1 MIWDI
6 CARHFCPKPGEGPA
20 RKLRTSE
27 GMGLR
32 SVALVAF
39 AAIFIQDDFAARLA
53 DIDRDFA
60 GDRAALADWCHKR
73 RLWAEA
79 KAEIEA
85 ALALHA
91 ENEKAK
97 AIKDKAPD
105 SDKPADRASKE
116 QYQDKLDGLFE
127 QFCKKYEELARW
139 AVSKKMDAEARE
151 ASKRAAALYTGD
163 AELEQKLLARLNQ
176 IRKLAGLDP
185 VELDPTLS
193 YGCRKHSTY
202 LVRNEGRRTQGGNA
216 HREDAGARG
225 YTPEGAKAAAAS
237 VISWGADIRAV
248 DNLIASLYH
257 RLPLIDPC
265 LKRVG
270 IGSEKGGRFG
280 SVVCIDSKSGEEP
293 GDWKPE
299 HVLYPADGQSDAGTG
314 FVTEHPDPIP
324 PKAKRPVGFPVTIQ
338 FRPGDRVT
346 GAKISLTESGAD
358 VPGHVSTPEKPASG
372 FPQSNT
378 ICLIPAAPLK
388 SGATYTAK
396 VTCTLNGKPFEKEWS
411 FTTGK

>member
-1 MIWDI
+1 M
-6 CARHFCPKPGEGPA
+6 F
-20 RKLRTSE
+20 LRT
-27 GMGLR
+27 LPAA
-32 SVALVAF
+32 ALF
-39 AAIFIQDDFAARLA
+39 AIALQDDFAQRLGE
-53 DIDRDFA
+53 IDRDFA
-60 GDRAALADWCHKR
+60 GDRAALAEWCHKR
-73 RLWAEA
+73 RLWTEA
-79 KAEIEA
+79 KTEVEA
-85 ALALHA
+85 ALSLNA

-97 AIKDKAPD
+97 ALKDKAPD
-105 SDKPADRASKE
+105 SDKPPDAASKE

-139 AVSKKMDAEARE
+139 AVSKKLDAEARG

-163 AELEQKLLARLNQ
+163 AELEQKLLARLNE

-185 VELDPTLS
+185 VELDPTLC

-237 VISWGADIRAV
+237 VISWGADLRAV
-248 DNLIASLYH
+248 DDLIASLYH

-280 SVVCIDSKSGEEP
+280 SVVCIDSKSGVEP
-293 GDWKPE
+293 SEWNPE
-299 HVLYPADGQSDAGTG
+299 FVIYPADGQSDAGTG

-338 FRPGDRVT
+338 FRSGDRVT
-346 GAKISLTESGAD
+346 GAKIALTEAGAD
-358 VPGHVSTPEKPASG
+358 VPGHASTPERPASS
-372 FPQSNT
+372 FPQSNA
-378 ICLIPAAPLK
+378 ICLIPASPLK
-388 SGATYTAK
+388 GGAKHTVK